1 MVIRRARNSLPGRYT
16 AKLWFNMGL
25 AYVRSHKFDD
35 AIGALESSVRIGGDH
50 RCLWIPACRVD
61 HIASWRRSTH
71 ADDQHGINGC
81 HATGPYGIEF
91 KAFCHDAMTRVNSYP
106 PPRPRPQPVKELS
119 QFNLAD
125 RSRRERTYAFRRE
138 NRATT
143 KRRCETCGLGA
154 RGASHC

>member
-1 MVIRRARNSLPGRYT
+1 MR
-16 AKLWFNMGL
+16 F
-25 AYVRSHKFDD
+25 
-35 AIGALESSVRIGGDH
+35 GD
-50 RCLWIPACRVD
+50 
-61 HIASWRRSTH
+61 TE
-71 ADDQHGINGC
+71 QTC

-119 QFNLAD
+119 KFNLAD

-143 KRRCETCGLGA
+143 KRRCETCGLLELVVN
-154 RGASHC
+154 HQLVV